1 MIRYIVKRVLLM
13 IPLIFG
19 ISVVAF
25 TIIQLPP
32 GDFLTTYVAA
42 RSATGESVTQA
53 EVDALRERY
62 GIGDP
67 VFVQYGKWMGGI
79 MLRGD
84 FGRSFRYGQP
94 VSQLIGERI
103 ALTFVV
109 SLTTL
114 LFTWV
119 VALPI
124 GIYSAVK
131 QYTIGDYIV
140 TFLGFIGMAIPNFLF
155 ALIVLYLGFEYFGF
169 TMNSLFSAEFVNA
182 EWSLAR
188 VIDLMKH
195 LWVPVLILGTAGT
208 AGLIRIMRANL
219 LDELKK
225 PYVITARAYGYSEA
239 ELVRRFPVRVALNPF
254 ISSIGWSLPYLV
266 SGTTIVAI
274 VLNLPTVGP
283 LMFSALVSQD
293 MYLAGSIIFIL
304 SVLTMVGTLV
314 SDILLAILDPRIR
327 YA

>member
-1 MIRYIVKRVLLM
+1 M